1 MDSWRG
7 IGGVRFAG
15 PAYSSAVL
23 SSKPEFPVHGVG
35 LTLCQSAPVCLISE
49 SSAFSRKFNGSV
61 SGSASTLAV
70 DAPLEPVFH
79 LSVALK

>member
-1 MDSWRG
+1 MG
-7 IGGVRFAG
+7 
-15 PAYSSAVL
+15 YL
-23 SSKPEFPVHGVG
+23 SNPDI
-35 LTLCQSAPVCLISE
+35 LTMGSE

>member
-1 MDSWRG
+1 MG
-7 IGGVRFAG
+7 
-15 PAYSSAVL
+15 
-23 SSKPEFPVHGVG
+23 
-35 LTLCQSAPVCLISE
+35 SE